1 MPIIAMT
8 REMGSLGTYV
18 GLEVARALGHE
29 FVRDELIR
37 RAAREYRVIES
48 GLVGAV
54 ERPPGWLER
63 SGRSRRRYRTY
74 LEAAVLETARR
85 ERVVLMGRWSTL
97 FLGGV
102 RHAVR
107 VRVCAP
113 AAIRVRRVMERY
125 RIEEDEARRRI
136 AAYDEAVRTR
146 MRQTFDVD
154 WTDPLLYDLV
164 INTASVTVPSG
175 ARQVLALAAAP
186 EFQATDESRSE
197 LEDRALAARV
207 KATLRSGAA
216 TSEVDLL
223 VTVTRGRTRLSG
235 VVSSEEELEAA
246 LAAARAVPGVADVAS
261 DIKVFRRPVR

>member
-1 MPIIAMT
+1 
-8 REMGSLGTYV
+8 
-18 GLEVARALGHE
+18 
-29 FVRDELIR
+29 
-37 RAAREYRVIES
+37 
-48 GLVGAV
+48 
-54 ERPPGWLER
+54 
-63 SGRSRRRYRTY
+63 
-74 LEAAVLETARR
+74 VLETARR
-85 ERVVLMGRWSTL
+85 ERVVLLGRWSTL
-97 FLGGV
+97 FLSGV

-125 RIEEDEARRRI
+125 RIEADEATRRI

-207 KATLRSGAA
+207 RATLRSRAA
-216 TSEVDLL
+216 TSGVDLL
-223 VTVTRGRTRLSG
+223 VTVTRGRARLAG

-246 LAAARAVPGVADVAS
+246 LEVARAVPGVADVAS
-261 DIKVFRRPVR
+261 EIKLFRRPVR

>member
-1 MPIIAMT
+1 VPIVAMT
-8 REMGSLGTYV
+8 REMGSLGTFV

-29 FVRDELIR
+29 FVRDEIVR
-37 RAAREYRVIES
+37 RAAREYRVMES

-54 ERPPGWLER
+54 ERPPRWLE
-63 SGRSRRRYRTY
+63 SPGRSRRRYRTY
-74 LEAAVLETARR
+74 LEAAVLEIAQR

-97 FLGGV
+97 FLGGI

-113 AAIRVRRVMERY
+113 AAVRVRRVMERH
-125 RIEEDEARRRI
+125 RLEEDEATRRI

-146 MRQTFDVD
+146 MRQVFDVD

-186 EFQATDESRSE
+186 EFQATDESRAE
-197 LEDRALAARV
+197 LEDRTVAARV
-207 KATLRSGAA
+207 RATLRSGAA
-216 TSEVDLL
+216 TAGVDL
-223 VTVTRGRTRLSG
+223 VVAVTRGRARLSG

-246 LAAARAVPGVADVAS
+246 LATARAVPGVEDVAS
-261 DIKVFRRPVR
+261 EIKLFRRPVR